1 MAGVSHIESVR
12 PIVVS
17 ILGDTFDDRRRL
29 ADIPHTERLLEAA
42 GLRPQAGRQM
52 GKTDRIGAIKEAL
65 ALFPEKLCPAFGQ
78 FLACRLRGV
87 VMLDGL
93 QPALRTKPLP

>member
-1 MAGVSHIESVR
+1 MVGG
-12 PIVVS
+12 

-29 ADIPHTERLLEAA
+29 ADIPHTERQLEAA

-65 ALFPEKLCPAFGQ
+65 ALLPEKLCPAFGQ
-78 FLACRLRGV
+78 FFACRLCGV
-87 VMLDGL
+87 VMLDRL
-93 QPALRTKPLP
+93 

>member
-1 MAGVSHIESVR
+1 MAGVSHIEPVR

-17 ILGDTFDDRRRL
+17 ILGDPFDDRGGF

-42 GLRPQAGRQM
+42 GLGPQAGGQV
-52 GKTDRIGAIKEAL
+52 GKADRIGAIKEAL

-78 FLACRLRGV
+78 LFACRLRGI

-93 QPALRTKPLP
+93 

>member
-17 ILGDTFDDRRRL
+17 ILGDPFDDRRCL

-42 GLRPQAGRQM
+42 GLGPQAGGQV
-52 GKTDRIGAIKEAL
+52 GKADRIGAIKEAL
-65 ALFPEKLCPAFGQ
+65 ALFPKKALPSVWPALC
-78 FLACRLRGV
+78 
-87 VMLDGL
+87 L
-93 QPALRTKPLP
+93 QPLWDRNARSSAA